1 MTDRYVESEKL
12 FERAKKIIPGGVN
25 SPVRAYKSVGGT
37 PPFIVK
43 GSGSRITDADGNEY
57 IDYVLS
63 WGPLILGHAH
73 PVVVEAAANAVNN
86 GSSFGAPTDIEVEF
100 AREVL
105 KHFPAMDMI
114 RLVNSGTEASMTA
127 IRLARG
133 HTGRDKIVKFVGCY
147 HGHVDSLLSEA
158 GSGKATL
165 GIPSTPGV
173 TEAAAGDTV
182 TAPFNDL
189 DALKGIFRDVGDKVA
204 AVIVEPVP
212 GNMGVVPPE
221 DGFLDGV
228 IDIAGNAGSLTIFD
242 EVMNGFRVDYK
253 NGGGGAQTLYG
264 LSPDITLLGKVIGG
278 GFPLGAV
285 AGRREI
291 MEKLAPSG
299 GIYQAG
305 TLSGNPVAVS
315 AGLATLKELFRPG
328 VFNELVR
335 KTNNLIKGLLS
346 AAEKAGVP
354 LWGTAVG
361 TMASVFFTEG
371 PVKNFM
377 DAKRADGDLFK
388 KYFHEMLKR
397 GVYLAPSPFEALFL
411 SSAHTDEDIAETVE
425 KAGEVFRLL

>member
-1 MTDRYVESEKL
+1 MSERYAKSKKL
-12 FERAKKIIPGGVN
+12 FESAKKIIPGGVN

-37 PPFIVK
+37 PPFIAK
-43 GSGSRITDADGNEY
+43 GNGSRIIDADGNEY

-73 PVVVEAAANAVNN
+73 PKVVAAAEIAVGN
-86 GSSFGAPTDIEVEF
+86 GSSFGAPTGLEVEL

-105 KHFPAMDMI
+105 GRFPVMEMI

-147 HGHVDSLLSEA
+147 HGHCDPLLSEA

-165 GIPSTPGV
+165 GIPTTPGV
-173 TEAAAGDTV
+173 TEAAARDTV

-189 DALKGIFRDVGDKVA
+189 NALKAIFNDIGDEIA
-204 AVIVEPVP
+204 AVIVEPIP
-212 GNMGVVPPE
+212 GNMGVVPPAE
-221 DGFLDGV
+221 DFLEGV
-228 IDIAGNAGSLTIFD
+228 IEIAGNAGSLVIFD

-264 LSPDITLLGKVIGG
+264 LTPDITLLGKVIGG

-285 AGRREI
+285 AGRGEI

-328 VFNELVR
+328 IFDDIVR
-335 KTNNLIKGLLS
+335 KTNKLIDGLLS
-346 AAEKAGVP
+346 AAKAAGVP
-354 LWGTAVG
+354 LWGAAVG

-371 PVKNFM
+371 PVKNFE
-377 DAKRADGDLFK
+377 DAKKADGDLFK

-397 GVYLAPSPFEALFL
+397 GVYLAPSPYEALFL